1 MNVSRFK
8 PATVLAGAVVLAAF
22 ARIYF
27 ASRPEIGLD
36 DATSAD
42 IVALPFL
49 AMLRFV
55 TWNDPKERK

>member
-1 MNVSRFK
+1 MSPPRSK
-8 PATVLAGAVVLAAF
+8 PVALLVGAVVLAALV
-22 ARIYF
+22 RIYF

-49 AMLRFV
+49 AMRSGSSPG
-55 TWNDPKERK
+55 TIRT